1 MIGSHTQ
8 VSFSSR
14 LPLCWY
20 WHLNYFGTWIESY
33 LLFYQWYA
41 LLYQTDISSVLFF
54 SRVGSISID
63 ELRGVMKSLGQNP
76 TDEELA
82 RMIQS
87 VDDNGNN
94 EIDFQ
99 EFLILMN
106 STKSM
111 CDDPDRE
118 LRDAFAVFDSDG
130 SGLIS
135 RSELKGLLNNLGQ
148 VLSDEEIDAM
158 MNVVDKDGNGEIDFE
173 EFKAMMV
180 RSYMLFTIL

>member
-1 MIGSHTQ
+1 MRMQMFCNFTSFMIGSHTQ

-20 WHLNYFGTWIESY
+20 LVSTPIKSCLLTFHLFV
-33 LLFYQWYA
+33 F
-41 LLYQTDISSVLFF
+41 FF
-54 SRVGSISID
+54 SCIGSISID

-99 EFLILMN
+99 EFLILM
-106 STKSM
+106 SSKKSM
-111 CDDPDRE
+111 SDDPDRE

-148 VLSDEEIDAM
+148 VLSDEELDAM

-180 RSYMLFTIL
+180 RYFMLFAT